1 MIYLQLFLSFLKI
14 GLFGFGG
21 GLAIFSLIQHEIEVH
36 GWMTQEEFVDILAVS
51 QVTPGPIGINC
62 ATYVGYTATG
72 NVWGSLLATTA
83 IIIPSLIIMLSIC
96 KVYFIISTRFQH
108 NIYFNRTM
116 HMLRLSVLG
125 MIGAAA
131 LLLMKPVGQPSV
143 SFIDWRSWL
152 IFATVCFFTLL
163 PMFFMKKGNG
173 QTNTENSP
181 QTKSA
186 VFLKTALNL
195 ISHPI
200 ILIIFAGLAGY
211 LIYLP

>member
-21 GLAIFSLIQHEIEVH
+21 GLAIFSLIQHEIEKY
-36 GWMTQEEFVDILAVS
+36 GWMTQEEFVDILAIS

-83 IIIPSLIIMLSIC
+83 IVIPSLVIMLTIC
-96 KVYFIISTRFQH
+96 KVYFVISSRFQR
-108 NIYFNRTM
+108 NIYFTRTM

-131 LLLMKPVGQPSV
+131 LLLIKPINQPSV
-143 SFIDWRSWL
+143 SFIDWRSWV
-152 IFATVCFFTLL
+152 IFVVACIITISPLL
-163 PMFFMKKGNG
+163 LKIADVKGLK
-173 QTNTENSP
+173 SP
-181 QTKSA
+181 SALRKS
-186 VFLKTALNL
+186 LQI
-195 ISHPI
+195 ISNPILLI
-200 ILIIFAGLAGY
+200 ILSGVVGY
-211 LIYLP
+211 LIYA

>member
-21 GLAIFSLIQHEIEVH
+21 GLAIFSLIQHEVEQY
-36 GWMTQEEFVDILAVS
+36 GWMTQEEFVDILAIS

-83 IIIPSLIIMLSIC
+83 IVIPSLVIMLSIC
-96 KVYFIISTRFQH
+96 KVYFVISSRFQH
-108 NIYFNRTM
+108 NIYFTRTM

-125 MIGAAA
+125 LIGAAA

-143 SFIDWRSWL
+143 SFIDGSSWL
-152 IFATVCFFTLL
+152 IFAVTCILTIA
-163 PMFFMKKGNG
+163 PMFIK
-173 QTNTENSP
+173 
-181 QTKSA
+181 KSA
-186 VFLKTALNL
+186 NPLKSALNIL
-195 ISHPI
+195 SHPI
-200 ILIIFAGLAGY
+200 LLIILAGVAGY
-211 LIYLP
+211 CIYS

>member
-21 GLAIFSLIQHEIEVH
+21 GLAIFSLIQHEVEQY
-36 GWMTQEEFVDILAVS
+36 GWMTQEEFVDILAIS

-83 IIIPSLIIMLSIC
+83 IVIPSLVIMLSIC
-96 KVYFIISTRFQH
+96 KVYFVISSRFQR
-108 NIYFNRTM
+108 NIYFTRTM

-125 MIGAAA
+125 LIGAAA

-143 SFIDWRSWL
+143 SFIDGSSWL
-152 IFATVCFFTLL
+152 IFAITCLL
-163 PMFFMKKGNG
+163 TIAPMFIK
-173 QTNTENSP
+173 
-181 QTKSA
+181 KSA
-186 VFLKTALNL
+186 NPLKSALNI

-200 ILIIFAGLAGY
+200 LLIILAGVAGY
-211 LIYLP
+211 FIYS

>member
-21 GLAIFSLIQHEIEVH
+21 GLAIFSLIQHEVEQY
-36 GWMTQEEFVDILAVS
+36 GWMTQEEFVDILAIS

-83 IIIPSLIIMLSIC
+83 IVIPSLVIMLSIC
-96 KVYFIISTRFQH
+96 KVYFVISSRFQR
-108 NIYFNRTM
+108 NIYFTRTM

-125 MIGAAA
+125 LIGAAA

-143 SFIDWRSWL
+143 SFIDWTSWA
-152 IFATVCFFTLL
+152 IFTITCALTIL
-163 PMFFMKKGNG
+163 PLFLKTTDSNG
-173 QTNTENSP
+173 YST
-181 QTKSA
+181 TKRALFS
-186 VFLKTALNL
+186 KTALNIL
-195 ISHPI
+195 SHPI
-200 ILIIFAGLAGY
+200 ILIVLAGIAGY
-211 LIYLP
+211 IIYG

>member
-72 NVWGSLLATTA
+72 SVWGSLLATIA
-83 IIIPSLIIMLSIC
+83 IVIPSLVIMLSIC
-96 KVYFIISTRFQH
+96 KVYFIISTRFQR
-108 NIYFNRTM
+108 NIYFTRTM
-116 HMLRLSVLG
+116 HTLRLSVLG
-125 MIGAAA
+125 MIAAAA
-131 LLLMKPVGQPSV
+131 LLLMKPVNQPSV
-143 SFIDWRSWL
+143 SFIDWRSWV
-152 IFATVCFFTLL
+152 IFAVVCVFTIL
-163 PMFFMKKGNG
+163 PMFIKKPDFIGNSTL
-173 QTNTENSP
+173 Q
-181 QTKSA
+181 KSA
-186 VFLKTALNL
+186 AFFRSALQI

-200 ILIIFAGLAGY
+200 LLIVLAGVAGY
-211 LIYLP
+211 FIYG

>member
-21 GLAIFSLIQHEIEVH
+21 GLAIFSLIQHEVEQY
-36 GWMTQEEFVDILAVS
+36 GWMTQEEFVDILAIS

-83 IIIPSLIIMLSIC
+83 IVIPSLVIMLSIC
-96 KVYFIISTRFQH
+96 KVYFVISSRFQH
-108 NIYFNRTM
+108 NIYFTRTM

-125 MIGAAA
+125 LIGAAA

-143 SFIDWRSWL
+143 SFIDGSSWI
-152 IFATVCFFTLL
+152 IFAITCLL
-163 PMFFMKKGNG
+163 TIAPMFIK
-173 QTNTENSP
+173 
-181 QTKSA
+181 KSA
-186 VFLKTALNL
+186 NPLKSALNL
-195 ISHPI
+195 LSHPI
-200 ILIIFAGLAGY
+200 LLIILAGVAGY
-211 LIYLP
+211 FIYS

>member
-21 GLAIFSLIQHEIEVH
+21 GLAIFSLIQHEVEQY
-36 GWMTQEEFVDILAVS
+36 GWMTQEEFVDILAIS

-83 IIIPSLIIMLSIC
+83 IVIPSLVIMLSIC
-96 KVYFIISTRFQH
+96 KVYFVISSRFQR
-108 NIYFNRTM
+108 NIYFTRTM

-125 MIGAAA
+125 LIGAAA

-143 SFIDWRSWL
+143 SFIDASSWL
-152 IFATVCFFTLL
+152 IFAFTCLL
-163 PMFFMKKGNG
+163 TIAPMFIK
-173 QTNTENSP
+173 
-181 QTKSA
+181 KSA
-186 VFLKTALNL
+186 DSLKSALNIL
-195 ISHPI
+195 SHPI
-200 ILIIFAGLAGY
+200 LLIILAGIAGY
-211 LIYLP
+211 LIY

>member
-36 GWMTQEEFVDILAVS
+36 GWMTQEEFVDILAIS

-83 IIIPSLIIMLSIC
+83 IIIPSLIIMLAIC
-96 KVYFIISTRFQH
+96 KVYFIISTRFQR
-108 NIYFNRTM
+108 NIYFTRTM
-116 HMLRLSVLG
+116 HTLRLSVLG
-125 MIGAAA
+125 MIAAAA
-131 LLLMKPVGQPSV
+131 LLLIKPANQPSV
-143 SFIDWRSWL
+143 SFIDWRSWV
-152 IFATVCFFTLL
+152 IFAVVCVFTIL
-163 PMFFMKKGNG
+163 PMFIKKPDFIGNSTL
-173 QTNTENSP
+173 Q
-181 QTKSA
+181 KSA
-186 VFLKTALNL
+186 AFFRSALPI

-200 ILIIFAGLAGY
+200 LLIVLAGVAGY
-211 LIYLP
+211 FIYG